1 MKNVI
6 VFAVLC
12 LFSLSLPAGQQ
23 AAGTSGV
30 EDLIKK
36 QEQNW
41 AQATVKDGAAAVDQF
56 EADDIITTDPGGRV
70 TDKAQDKKDLS
81 SGDLKFQSME
91 LRPECPRLRQHR
103 GGRWYQ

>member
-23 AAGTSGV
+23 ASGTSGV

-41 AQATVKDGAAAVDQF
+41 ATGDG
-56 EADDIITTDPGGRV
+56 EGWCG
-70 TDKAQDKKDLS
+70 
-81 SGDLKFQSME
+81 
-91 LRPECPRLRQHR
+91 CR
-103 GGRWYQ
+103 GSI